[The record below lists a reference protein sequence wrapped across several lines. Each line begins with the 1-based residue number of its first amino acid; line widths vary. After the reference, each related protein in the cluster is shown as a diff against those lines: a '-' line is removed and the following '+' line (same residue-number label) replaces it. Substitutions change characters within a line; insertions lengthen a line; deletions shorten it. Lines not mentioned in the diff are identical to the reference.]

1 MGGETTPM
9 GSFELALLG
18 LAVMVALLVLRIP
31 VAISMIL
38 VGMAG
43 YIALSGLDPLLAYL
57 KTAAYWRF
65 ASYDFS
71 VIPMFLLMGEFASR
85 SGLSR
90 SLFSAANVFLGHRRG
105 GVAMAAVGGCG
116 AFGAICGS
124 SLATAGTMARVAL
137 PELERYRY
145 SGSLATGAL
154 AAGGTLGILIPPSVA
169 LIIYAIA
176 VQANIVA
183 LFQAALIP
191 GLIGLFGYL
200 VAITIW
206 VRVYPQDGPIGPR
219 SSAVQRWRALLET
232 WPTLLLFVVVIGG
245 IYFGVFDPTEGA
257 AVGAF
262 GAGILA
268 FWKGRLDRAGF
279 LACLKDTAKTTGMIF
294 LIVLGADFLNIFMAL
309 TGVADQLS
317 LLAAGSALNPYIILI
332 ALLVVYLVLGCLMD
346 SLAMILLT
354 VPIFWPIMAGLD
366 FGMPE
371 ADVKMWFG
379 IIMLIVVEAGLITPP
394 VGLNVLIINHH
405 APTISMRETFRG
417 VLPFLATGVVRV
429 ALLVAVPWI
438 TLFLPH
444 LLR

>member
-1 MGGETTPM
+1 LN
-9 GSFELALLG
+9 SFELALAG
-18 LAVMVALLVLRIP
+18 LLLLSVLLIVRVPVAVAMMVA
-31 VAISMIL
+31 
-38 VGMAG
+38 GMAG
-43 YIALSGLDPLLAYL
+43 YIALNGLGPLLDYM

-90 SLFSAANVFLGHRRG
+90 ALFEAANVFVGHRRG
-105 GVAMAAVGGCG
+105 GVAIAAVGGCG

-145 SGSLATGAL
+145 SGRLATGAL

-176 VQANIVA
+176 VQANIVKM
-183 LFQAALIP
+183 FQAALIP
-191 GLIGLFGYL
+191 GLLGLLGYV
-200 VAITIW
+200 VAIIVW
-206 VRVYPQDGPIGPR
+206 VRLRPDDGPVGAR
-219 SSAVQRWRALLET
+219 ATARARVRALIET

-257 AVGAF
+257 AFGAF
-262 GAGILA
+262 GAGVLA
-268 FWKGRLDRAGF
+268 FWRGGLDTQGF
-279 LACLKDTAKTTGMIF
+279 VDCLKDTAKTTGMIF

-317 LLAAGSALNPYIILI
+317 TLAEQSTLNPYVIL
-332 ALLVVYLVLGCLMD
+332 ALLLVVYLALGCLMD

-354 VPIFWPIMAGLD
+354 IPIFWPIMAGLD

-371 ADVKMWFG
+371 ADLKMWFG
-379 IIMLIVVEAGLITPP
+379 IIVLIVVEAGLITPP

-405 APTISMRETFRG
+405 APTVPLRETFRG
-417 VLPFLATGVVRV
+417 VMPFLASGGVRV
-429 ALLVAVPWI
+429 LLLILVPPI
-438 TLFLPH
+438 TLYVPH
-444 LLR
+444 LLS

>member
-1 MGGETTPM
+1 MS
-9 GSFELALLG
+9 SFELALLG
-18 LAVMVALLVLRIP
+18 LAAMVVLLIIRIP
-31 VAISMIL
+31 VAIAML
-38 VGMAG
+38 VAGMAG
-43 YIALSGLDPLLAYL
+43 YIALNGLDPLLAYV

-90 SLFSAANVFLGHRRG
+90 SLFEAANVFLGHRRG

-145 SGSLATGAL
+145 SGSLATGSL

-169 LIIYAIA
+169 LIVYAIA
-176 VQANIVA
+176 VQANIVQM
-183 LFQAALIP
+183 FQAALLP
-191 GLIGLFGYL
+191 GLLGALGY
-200 VAITIW
+200 VATIMIW
-206 VRVYPQDGPIGPR
+206 VRLFPAAGPVGGR
-219 SSAVQRWRALLET
+219 ANARQRLDALLDT

-257 AVGAF
+257 AFGAF
-262 GAGILA
+262 GAGLLA
-268 FWKGRLDRAGF
+268 FWKGGLDLNGF
-279 LACLKDTAKTTGMIF
+279 AACLKDTAKTSGMIF

-309 TGVADQLS
+309 TGVAEQLS
-317 LLAAGSALNPYIILI
+317 DLAAQSTLNPYFILI

-346 SLAMILLT
+346 SLAMIFLT
-354 VPIFWPIMAGLD
+354 IPIFWPIMAGLD

-379 IIMLIVVEAGLITPP
+379 IIVLIVVEAGLITPP
-394 VGLNVLIINHH
+394 VGLNVLIIHHH
-405 APTISMRETFRG
+405 AKKVTMRETFRG
-417 VLPFLATGVVRV
+417 VMPFLASGIVRV
-429 ALLVAVPWI
+429 ALLIAIPPI
-438 TLFLPH
+438 TLFLPAI
-444 LLR
+444 LN

>member
-1 MGGETTPM
+1 MT
-9 GSFELALLG
+9 SFELALVGLALMLG
-18 LAVMVALLVLRIP
+18 LMAIRVP
-31 VAISMIL
+31 VAIAMLIAG
-38 VGMAG
+38 VAG

-65 ASYDFS
+65 ASYDLS

-90 SLFSAANVFLGHRRG
+90 ALFGAANVFLGHRRG

-154 AAGGTLGILIPPSVA
+154 AAGGTLGVLIPPSVA

-176 VQANIVA
+176 VQANIVQM
-183 LFQAALIP
+183 FQAALVP
-191 GLIGLFGYL
+191 GLLGLAGYL
-200 VAITIW
+200 LTIAIW
-206 VRVYPQDGPIGPR
+206 VRLFPAAGPVGER
-219 SSAVQRWRALLET
+219 ATASERWRALLET
-232 WPTLLLFVVVIGG
+232 WPTLLLFLVVIGG
-245 IYFGVFDPTEGA
+245 IYAGIFDPTEGA

-268 FWKGRLDRAGF
+268 FWKGQLNREGLIECF
-279 LACLKDTAKTTGMIF
+279 KDTARTTGMIF
-294 LIVLGADFLNIFMAL
+294 MIVLGADFLNIFMAL

-317 LLAAGSALNPYIILI
+317 VLAASSGFNPYLILLL
-332 ALLVVYLVLGCLMD
+332 LLVVYLALGCLMD
-346 SLAMILLT
+346 SLAMIFLT

-379 IIMLIVVEAGLITPP
+379 IVVLIVVEAGLITPP
-394 VGLNVLIINHH
+394 VGLNVLIINQR
-405 APTISMRETFRG
+405 AGGVPMRDTFRG
-417 VLPFLATGVVRV
+417 VMPFLASGIVRV
-429 ALLVAVPWI
+429 VLLVLVPPI

-444 LLR
+444 LLG